1 MTCLQV
7 YNPTLAFLTCL
18 RESEVNAI
26 VRNGSSLLA
35 LHERIVSR
43 LQAIEAVIGW
53 QSKGE
58 QAILDPATLRQ
69 AAAEVSQVFIDEMT
83 DFDMYDDFCAR
94 HGEAIDI
101 VRSIER
107 RPEWEAYERQCGTR
121 AATTPAAALND
132 ANFSPFF
139 NQPLTASTST
149 LHAQSG
155 STLTLPL
162 DSPPV
167 STPNS
172 TCTGTGTASATS
184 SSSFPRSKLR
194 FHDFAITPIQRICR
208 YPMVFGQVLKQ
219 VGEFDERDKVERA
232 LEGFKRIAERVDDS
246 KRKREGQLR
255 TRLVASRMDFNSS
268 ANVALCDLLGQTLLV
283 GTLHFFHKSSATPT
297 SVEAVPR
304 VKYYGILLFATHLV
318 VVKVKKR
325 ETYEPREW
333 LPLRLLDI
341 TSLAEGEGLLTHS
354 IRLSHGGHSFEM
366 GGTCPAEKAIWLEA
380 LLATRDAACARWDN
394 QPRDDNGQPTLT
406 DDTLVS
412 SIPIDQSPV
421 LTAASAPH
429 RRTNSAASIVPAS
442 PMVATHPL
450 PFSSD
455 LGGRGQRLASS
466 LIVHARTPAAQRA
479 AIDLRLADVFSDSLL
494 AARAAA
500 ARETTAT
507 RTGSTSSRPGRTR
520 TNSVPKRPAQG
531 SVSKMTAKEK
541 RRQSMADIT
550 SLAHAEADATA
561 FRGAV
566 GFDLNQEFMYR
577 ESPPS
582 PKWTNSLRT
591 RHKSAQGAHSQ
602 LQSPVTRQ
610 RPQLPEID
618 IDAALAAS
626 KASGHSSWRSKTL
639 TPLRSATAT
648 TPVAAD
654 LNPVPRCASPVA
666 VSSAAD
672 GVDRSNSVSST
683 LTNSSTGHSASSTG
697 HTHLSSPATSVP
709 PSPAGSLTREL
720 HHAPRFTDKS
730 VKLGR
735 RKSTLGLPFYWGSP
749 DRHDV
754 ERLASSPSSPV
765 EAHAPAGPSG
775 AVARRRPSSG
785 ASIGSFFSKRVQS
798 SPGLA
803 SFFLSASARLQPSL
817 VGGSP
822 SQAGSGSVTASPEE
836 SPVTTPGSVGSASAS
851 ASSRGALSRAGS
863 TENFG
868 AALGLSMTHSGSTVG
883 ATGSGG
889 ARRSNTTPARSKSIR
904 SMFGLGL
911 TPLQS

>member
-1 MTCLQV
+1 M
-7 YNPTLAFLTCL
+7 YNPTLSFLTIL
-18 RESEVNAI
+18 RESEVSAI
-26 VRNGSSLLA
+26 VRNGPNLLA
-35 LHERIVSR
+35 LHERIVAR
-43 LQAIEAVIGW
+43 LQAIETRIGW

-58 QAILDPATLRQ
+58 QAILDTAALRH
-69 AAAEVSQVFIDEMT
+69 AAAEVSQVFINEMT
-83 DFDMYDDFCAR
+83 AFDMYDDFCAR

-101 VRSIER
+101 VRQVER
-107 RPEWEAYERQCGTR
+107 RPEWEAFERQCGSR
-121 AATTPAAALND
+121 ATTTPTAALTD

-149 LHAQSG
+149 LQNHSG

-162 DSPPV
+162 DSPAAT
-167 STPNS
+167 TPNS
-172 TCTGTGTASATS
+172 TGTATS

-219 VGEFDERDKVERA
+219 VGDCDEREQVAQA
-232 LEGFKRIAERVDDS
+232 LDGFKRIAERVDES

-283 GTLHFFHKSSATPT
+283 GTLHFFHKCTSAPL

-304 VKYYGILLFATHLV
+304 VKYYGILLFASHLV

-341 TSLAEGEGLLTHS
+341 ASLAEGEGLLTHS

-366 GGTCPAEKAIWLEA
+366 GGTCAAEKAIWLEA
-380 LLATRDAACARWDN
+380 LLATREAACVRWDSQHRN
-394 QPRDDNGQPTLT
+394 DSGQATLA

-412 SIPIDQSPV
+412 SIPVDHSPSRS
-421 LTAASAPH
+421 TTSAPH

-442 PMVATHPL
+442 PMAPTHPL

-455 LGGRGQRLASS
+455 LSGRGQRLASS

-479 AIDLRLADVFSDSLL
+479 TIDLRLADVFSDNLL

-500 ARETTAT
+500 AREATTT
-507 RTGSTSSRPGRTR
+507 RSGSTSSRPGRTR
-520 TNSVPKRPAQG
+520 TNSAPKRAPQPSA
-531 SVSKMTAKEK
+531 SRMTAKEK

-550 SLAHAEADATA
+550 TLAHAEADATA

-591 RHKSAQGAHSQ
+591 RNKPAQSAAVLAYGHSQ
-602 LQSPVTRQ
+602 SPGTRQ

-618 IDAALAAS
+618 IDAVLAAS
-626 KASGHSSWRSKTL
+626 KASGHSSWRSKTI
-639 TPLRSATAT
+639 TPLRSAT
-648 TPVAAD
+648 TPVAVDA
-654 LNPVPRCASPVA
+654 NPVPRCASPVSVGA
-666 VSSAAD
+666 AAD

-720 HHAPRFTDKS
+720 HHAPRSTDKS
-730 VKLGR
+730 TKLGR

-749 DRHDV
+749 DRQDV
-754 ERLASSPSSPV
+754 QPLVAAEPAPPS
-765 EAHAPAGPSG
+765 API
-775 AVARRRPSSG
+775 RRRPSSG

-798 SPGLA
+798 SPGLS
-803 SFFLSASARLQPSL
+803 SFFSSAGARAQVQGQGQLLTASP
-817 VGGSP
+817 VGSP
-822 SQAGSGSVTASPEE
+822 GGSPEE
-836 SPVTTPGSVGSASAS
+836 SPVTTPGSEVGG
-851 ASSRGALSRAGS
+851 SRGSLSRAASAESFGS
-863 TENFG
+863 
-868 AALGLSMTHSGSTVG
+868 ALGLSMTHAGTGSGSGSTVQ
-883 ATGSGG
+883 GSSQGLV
-889 ARRSNTTPARSKSIR
+889 RRASTTPARNKSIR
-904 SMFGLGL
+904 AMFGLGL
-911 TPLQS
+911 TPLQN